1 MKEVSI
7 EALNKKYE
15 HSPRQ
20 CFLLF
25 ILYSFYMRTLKEG
38 KVLFTKISLIP
49 VHFGFFKISI
59 LSEKK
64 NPSNFSIYR
73 LFRYPTSARAVCA
86 PCRLC
91 SVQSVL
97 LIKCS
102 RVSISLENTTSTI
115 EFLYIQWRKYPM
127 SIQFVPIQLD
137 F

>member
-1 MKEVSI
+1 
-7 EALNKKYE
+7 
-15 HSPRQ
+15 
-20 CFLLF
+20 
-25 ILYSFYMRTLKEG
+25 MRTLKEG
-38 KVLFTKISLIP
+38 KVLFTKINLIP

-64 NPSNFSIYR
+64 
-73 LFRYPTSARAVCA
+73 TRAIFPYIDYLDIRQAVLRAGCA
-86 PCRLC
+86 PCSLC
-91 SVQSVL
+91 TLKSVL
-97 LIKCS
+97 LIECS

>member
-1 MKEVSI
+1 
-7 EALNKKYE
+7 
-15 HSPRQ
+15 
-20 CFLLF
+20 
-25 ILYSFYMRTLKEG
+25 MRTLKEG
-38 KVLFTKISLIP
+38 KVLFTKINLIP

-64 NPSNFSIYR
+64 
-73 LFRYPTSARAVCA
+73 TRAIFPYIDYLEIRHQPVQAVLRAGCA
-86 PCRLC
+86 PCSLC
-91 SVQSVL
+91 TLKSVL
-97 LIKCS
+97 LIECS